1 MDTVYLVTLRGG
13 LGTEPIGSKE
23 LKLTDSREPSRE
35 EV

>member
-1 MDTVYLVTLRGG
+1 MDAFFLVTLRNG
-13 LGTEPIGSKE
+13 LGAEPIGSKE

>member
-1 MDTVYLVTLRGG
+1 MKTVLLATLRNG
-13 LGTEPIGSKE
+13 LGAEPIGSKE